1 MNISR
6 IRLYIHELSS
16 RLDGCKALVMR
27 KSPGIFNAILEEEL
41 GIRIWTVNGQPFDA
55 FPHIKAQTET
65 AMDTAQGCASCR
77 GTGETAEMAAT
88 PVGDLNDGLFQINL
102 VEIQQKNSSL
112 NSREILLPFLE
123 QKKDFTELEIICLH
137 IPKWLNE
144 EMLEKLNIEL
154 TSGKRKDGFTHAFIY
169 RLNRDE

>member
-65 AMDTAQGCASCR
+65 CRDAAQGCASRCR
-77 GTGETAEMAAT
+77 TEKTAAT

-112 NSREILLPFLE
+112 SSREILLPFLE

-144 EMLEKLNIEL
+144 EMLEKLNVEL
-154 TSGKRKDGFTHAFIY
+154 TSGKRKDGFVHAFIY
-169 RLNRDE
+169 RLNRAE